1 MTLGADFDADVL
13 LGGTGLNHF
22 AARTTNGSLRIVG
35 MDAFLHAVH
44 LFLPM
49 VKGHTALTLQLPG
62 YDITLG
68 ADLQAFFYFF
78 QKNAAGAAHAG
89 ENQRA
94 GPWLLFV
101 KLGVGYELTIDN

>member
-78 QKNAAGAAHAG
+78 QKNAAG
-89 ENQRA
+89 ENERA
-94 GPWLLFV
+94 CPWLPFV